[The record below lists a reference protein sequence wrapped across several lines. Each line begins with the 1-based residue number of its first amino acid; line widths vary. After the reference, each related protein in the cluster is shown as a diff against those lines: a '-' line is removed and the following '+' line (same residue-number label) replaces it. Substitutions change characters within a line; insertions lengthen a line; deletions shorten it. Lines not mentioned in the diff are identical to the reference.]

1 MKNTRY
7 ILFLSMITLLISCGR
22 KPVVERNDTS
32 TSGEAK
38 LACDDCF
45 SPIIREEVSVFQALN
60 QEATILPVY
69 TNEMD
74 AFNLLFK
81 DSVRLIIAAR
91 DLSPSE
97 KKALQDKKLLPR
109 SCKIAVDGIAL
120 IINKQNR
127 DSLITISQLKD
138 ILAGKIQKWSDL
150 YPGSNR
156 GIIKVVFDNPNSS
169 TVRYI
174 QDSVYQGRI
183 TARNISARENNK
195 AVIDYVSKTPNAIGI
210 VGVSW
215 ISNPKDT
222 TKLSFIPSIRVMA
235 VSPYDE
241 ARDDNSYLPF
251 PAYLA
256 LGKYPLARDIYA
268 ITSDVPGCLPSGFM
282 NFIGGDRGQRIIMKA
297 GMLPATRP
305 MRLVRVVDSE

>member
-1 MKNTRY
+1 MKLTRF
-7 ILFLSMITLLISCGR
+7 LFLFLFAVLIFSCNR
-22 KPVVERNDTS
+22 KRGAERTDTS
-32 TSGEAK
+32 TSGEAR

-45 SPIIREEVSVFQALN
+45 LPIISEEISVFQALN
-60 QEATILPVY
+60 MEATIHPNY
-69 TNEMD
+69 TNEVD
-74 AFNLLFK
+74 AMNLLLK
-81 DSVRLIIAAR
+81 DSLRLVIAAR
-91 DLSPSE
+91 DLTPSE
-97 KKALQDKKLLPR
+97 KKALQDKNLLPR

-120 IINKQNR
+120 IINKTNR
-127 DSLITISQLKD
+127 DSLITVSQFKN
-138 ILAGKIQKWSDL
+138 ILAGKIQQWSDL
-150 YPGSNR
+150 YPGSR
-156 GIIKVVFDNPNSS
+156 TGTIKVAFDNPNSS

-174 QDSVYQGRI
+174 QDSVFQKRI
-183 TARNISARENNK
+183 MNKNIFACKNNK
-195 AVIDYVSKTPNAIGI
+195 AVIDYVSNTPNAIGVI
-210 VGVSW
+210 GVSW
-215 ISNPKDT
+215 VSNPKDT

-282 NFIGGDRGQRIIMKA
+282 NFLGGDRGQRIIMKA

-305 MRLVRVVDSE
+305 MRLVRVVE

>member
-1 MKNTRY
+1 MKLTRFFF
-7 ILFLSMITLLISCGR
+7 LFLCTLLIFSCNR
-22 KPVVERNDTS
+22 KRGVERTDTS
-32 TSGEAK
+32 TSGEAR

-45 SPIIREEVSVFQALN
+45 LPIISEEISVFQALN
-60 QEATILPVY
+60 MEATIHPNY
-69 TNEMD
+69 TNEVD
-74 AFNLLFK
+74 AMNMLLK
-81 DSVRLIIAAR
+81 DSLRLVIAAR
-91 DLSPSE
+91 DLTPSE
-97 KKALQDKKLLPR
+97 KKALQAKNLLPR

-120 IINKQNR
+120 IINKTNR
-127 DSLITISQLKD
+127 DSLITVSQFKK

-150 YPGSNR
+150 YLGSR
-156 GIIKVVFDNPNSS
+156 AGTIKVAFDNPNSS

-174 QDSVYQGRI
+174 QDSVFQKKI
-183 TARNISARENNK
+183 MNKNIFACKNNK
-195 AVIDYVSKTPNAIGI
+195 AVIDYVSRTPNAIGVI
-210 VGVSW
+210 GVSW
-215 ISNPKDT
+215 VSNPKDT

-282 NFIGGDRGQRIIMKA
+282 NFLGGDRGQRIIMKA

-305 MRLVRVVDSE
+305 MRLVRVVE